1 MTLPIC
7 VIINQNFLSRL
18 LSGSLCAPHTGGSI
32 ALGYTR
38 EGVTELRSR

>member
-18 LSGSLCAPHTGGSI
+18 LSGSLCAPYTGGSM
-32 ALGYTR
+32 R

>member
-7 VIINQNFLSRL
+7 VIINQNFVSRL
-18 LSGSLCAPHTGGSI
+18 LSGSLCAPHTGGSM
-32 ALGYTR
+32 R